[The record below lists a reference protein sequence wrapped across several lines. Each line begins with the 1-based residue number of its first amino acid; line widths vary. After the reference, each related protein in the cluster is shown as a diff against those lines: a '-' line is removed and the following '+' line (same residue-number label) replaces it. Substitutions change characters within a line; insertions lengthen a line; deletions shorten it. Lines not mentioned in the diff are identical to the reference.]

1 MQLTFILYHG
11 AGASI
16 LLSNLY
22 LHHHKILKRFVTLT
36 NLIGAYL
43 PPFNEE
49 EKLKK
54 NPKRKEVSCYNNN
67 GFSYPPQTTPPTP
80 REIGDFNKNNFQDCG
95 QTD

>member
-43 PPFNEE
+43 PPFNEK

-54 NPKRKEVSCYNNN
+54 KRKKKDRKLAVIIIMV
-67 GFSYPPQTTPPTP
+67 FHTLLKQPPHPP
-80 REIGDFNKNNFQDCG
+80 GK
-95 QTD
+95 

>member
-54 NPKRKEVSCYNNN
+54 KPKDRKLAVIIIMV
-67 GFSYPPQTTPPTP
+67 FHTLLKYPPPPK
-80 REIGDFNKNNFQDCG
+80 GNKRFQ
-95 QTD
+95 

>member
-54 NPKRKEVSCYNNN
+54 KKKKDRKLAVIIIMV
-67 GFSYPPQTTPPTP
+67 FHTLLKQPPPP
-80 REIGDFNKNNFQDCG
+80 GK
-95 QTD
+95 